1 MMAMMILPLADASLH
16 ADAPAKT
23 APPPQISA
31 DLLNHAAQGE
41 VRVLVRVSET
51 TTSGISAS
59 AMRMINAVA
68 LDFAH
73 RSPHSYSHIPFLAM
87 AVDASDLARL
97 RADPRIASIE
107 EDRPHELTLT
117 DTTTLIGAVHAW
129 AGGYAGAGQ
138 SIAILDT
145 GFDAAHPMLQGKV
158 VAEAC
163 FSQAGANSLCP
174 NGAGQQIGAGAAIHC
189 DPLSGGSMGRAC
201 MHGTHVAGI
210 ALGSSAVLSGVAPAA
225 TLVGFQIFTKL
236 TSGCSGATPCLAAWD
251 SDILKALDQAYT
263 WRTQYHIAAVNM
275 SLGGGAYTSQPA
287 CDSSR
292 AAYKAI
298 ISLFNQAGIP
308 VVIASGNNG
317 YANAISDP
325 ACLTGAISAGATTK
339 LDTMAYYTNSA
350 DFLTLLAPGD
360 SIYSAVPGGFA
371 AMSGTSMAAPH
382 ISGAIAVL
390 KSKLPDASVMQLID
404 TLESTGVS
412 VIDERSG
419 ANLREKKRIALAP
432 ALDALDPNWK
442 SDAFEPDDTP
452 AQAHAWALNLP
463 QTHRFGAP
471 SDRDWLVLQAQAGQ
485 AYRFETLNLSAATDT
500 VINLYAG
507 QQTANPV
514 ASNDDIVAGVDL
526 RSVLTYTATADGAL
540 YLQVRDWDNSA
551 FLGTRYD
558 VQVTQVDVPV
568 PTPATPSPPPIGTTE
583 PSPTP
588 PAGLK
593 IKVFLP
599 LVSQDFHAP
608 VALTLVMPS
617 SPAESRAAADSH

>member
-1 MMAMMILPLADASLH
+1 MMAMMVLPLAGASLH
-16 ADAPAKT
+16 ADAPAKA

-31 DLLNHAAQGE
+31 NLLSRAAQGE
-41 VRVLVRVSET
+41 VRVLVRVNDAAA
-51 TTSGISAS
+51 GGMSAS
-59 AMRMINAVA
+59 AMRTINAVA

-87 AVDASDLARL
+87 AADAADLTRL
-97 RADPRIASIE
+97 QADPRIAGIE
-107 EDRPHELTLT
+107 EDRPNELTLT
-117 DTTTLIGAVHAW
+117 DTTTLIGAVQAW

-145 GFDAAHPMLQGKV
+145 GFDSAHPMLQNKIA
-158 VAEAC
+158 AEAC
-163 FSQAGANSLCP
+163 FSQTGANSLCP
-174 NGAGQQIGAGAAIHC
+174 NGEGQQIGAGAAINC
-189 DPLSGGSMGRAC
+189 NPLSGGSMGRAC

-263 WRTQYHIAAVNM
+263 WRAQYHIAAVNM
-275 SLGGGAYTSQPA
+275 SLGGGAHTSQPA

-292 AAYKAI
+292 TAYKAI
-298 ISLFNQAGIP
+298 ITLFNQSGIP

-317 YANAISDP
+317 YVNAISDP
-325 ACLTGAISAGATTK
+325 ACLTGAISVGATTK
-339 LDTMAYYTNSA
+339 LDTVALYTNSA

-360 SIYSAVPGGFA
+360 NVYSAVPDGFA

-382 ISGAIAVL
+382 VSGAIAVL
-390 KSKLPDASVMQLID
+390 KSKLPSASVMQLID
-404 TLESTGVS
+404 TLESTGAPI
-412 VIDERSG
+412 IDERSG
-419 ANLREKKRIALAP
+419 ANLREKRRIALAP
-432 ALDALDPNWK
+432 ALDALDPDWK

-452 AQAHAWALNLP
+452 AQAHAWTLNLT

-471 SDRDWLVLQAQAGQ
+471 GDRDWLVLQAQAGQ

-526 RSVLTYTATADGAL
+526 RSVLTYTAVADGAL
-540 YLQVRDWDNSA
+540 YLQVRDWDNAA

-558 VQVTQVDVPV
+558 VQVTQVDVPA
-568 PTPATPSPPPIGTTE
+568 PPTPSPPPIATTE

-593 IKVFLP
+593 NKVYLP
-599 LVSQDFHAP
+599 LVS
-608 VALTLVMPS
+608 
-617 SPAESRAAADSH
+617 